1 MHNLNLNI
9 VPYVAVGNVCFEMTP
24 AEVEV
29 ALGTPTS
36 TSKTHLG
43 GRVDFYDLIN
53 VGYTISS
60 NPVVNHV
67 GGGRD
72 AKSAEILGVRLFADD
87 PHEVIRQLV
96 AKDGDPKKYLG
107 FVILLNLGISL
118 TGFHDDDVSQ
128 LAFSAFAKGAW
139 DARLQKLKPFTL

>member
-24 AEVEV
+24 TEVEV

-43 GRVDFYDLIN
+43 GRVDFYDLVN

-67 GGGRD
+67 GG
-72 AKSAEILGVRLFADD
+72 
-87 PHEVIRQLV
+87 
-96 AKDGDPKKYLG
+96 
-107 FVILLNLGISL
+107 
-118 TGFHDDDVSQ
+118 
-128 LAFSAFAKGAW
+128 
-139 DARLQKLKPFTL
+139 